1 MISLSEISENIRKQ
15 FRASYDLEHYLF
27 ENKFTYDEAQEFAK
41 NFVSWIEASRLNYEY
56 DTAAD
61 YYARNKRRDMSN
73 EIVIPTYKTREISH
87 AMADTF
93 F

>member
-1 MISLSEISENIRKQ
+1 MSEISENIRKQ

-41 NFVSWIEASRLNYEY
+41 NFVSWIEASRLKYEY

-61 YYARNKRRDMSN
+61 YYARNKRLDMSN
-73 EIVIPTYKTREISH
+73 EIVITTYKTREISH